1 VLVGALTAA
10 CVSASPLR
18 AIEDPTRRL
27 EFPGFSIL
35 PPRGPQWL
43 AGSVEVLPSVE
54 SRVVYRA
61 VFFRTPAGG
70 ESRAG
75 ASAPR
80 IVALVM
86 VRDLGEVRFRGP
98 AEFVE
103 SMKTPGART
112 RQRHRIVGSQATLL
126 ARVDATCAAYGYA
139 AEDAGVVVLVRGVRC
154 LHPHWPGYA
163 IDLAYNQRYPAGQT
177 PLELDVE
184 VGPFLGSL
192 AFTSARP

>member
-35 PPRGPQWL
+35 PPRGLQWL

-61 VFFRTPAGG
+61 VFFRTPADG

-75 ASAPR
+75 APSPR

-86 VRDLGEVRFRGP
+86 VRDLGEVRFRSPGD
-98 AEFVE
+98 FIE
-103 SMKTPGART
+103 SVKGLGART
-112 RQRHRIVGSQATLL
+112 RQRYRLL
-126 ARVDATCAAYGYA
+126 ASEASHVPRADATCAAYGYE
-139 AEDAGVVVLVRGVRC
+139 AEDGGAVLTVQGVRC
-154 LHPHWPGYA
+154 LHPRWPSYA
-163 IDLAYNQRYPAGQT
+163 IDLACSQRYPPGGQRIV
-177 PLELDVE
+177 LDAELR
-184 VGPFLGSL
+184 PFLESV
-192 AFTSARP
+192 AFTPDRP